1 MQKSALMETL
11 NYRSMV
17 KVIQRSRSVHML
29 SHSNTPL
36 CQNLVFQCQRAKTIF
51 PDSNS
56 WWKYNFD
63 IDVKGQGHRG
73 YECTWHLI
81 LWWYTHMPNIVPLCQ
96 RTKSCGPN
104 TKPMVNIISGL
115 WIYATRSFMV
125 IDPCAK
131 YGKPMSNK
139 KTVMGQIRKHV
150 KNPVNWTL
158 RSKGNIILGSWMYVT
173 HCLVVIHPCAKYG
186 QPTSNQNKVMGTNLP
201 ERRTDRRTDKRTDRV
216 NPIYPPWT
224 SFTVG
229 IISICSNS
237 IHNACI
243 KVHKVG
249 L

>member
-1 MQKSALMETL
+1 METL

-36 CQNLVFQCQRAKTIF
+36 YQNLVFQCQRAKTIF

-104 TKPMVNIISGL
+104 TKPWGQWSTSYLRNTFFYGNRPMCVPYMVSQCQIKKQL
-115 WIYATRSFMV
+115 WARHENTSKTLLIGPWGQRATSYWDHECTWHTVSLWYTHVLNMV
-125 IDPCAK
+125 SQRQTK
-131 YGKPMSNK
+131 
-139 KTVMGQIRKHV
+139 
-150 KNPVNWTL
+150 
-158 RSKGNIILGSWMYVT
+158 
-173 HCLVVIHPCAKYG
+173 
-186 QPTSNQNKVMGTNLP
+186 
-201 ERRTDRRTDKRTDRV
+201 
-216 NPIYPPWT
+216 
-224 SFTVG
+224 
-229 IISICSNS
+229 
-237 IHNACI
+237 I
-243 KVHKVG
+243 K